1 MVRIQTTL
9 SSGTCGLLLLLLL
22 LLLCVCGVGLLC
34 EIEIERENITVKCFE
49 SNLCDCERD
58 KERI

>member
-9 SSGTCGLLLLLLL
+9 SSGTCGLLLLL
-22 LLLCVCGVGLLC
+22 CVCGVGLLC
-34 EIEIERENITVKCFE
+34 ERERERENITVKCFE